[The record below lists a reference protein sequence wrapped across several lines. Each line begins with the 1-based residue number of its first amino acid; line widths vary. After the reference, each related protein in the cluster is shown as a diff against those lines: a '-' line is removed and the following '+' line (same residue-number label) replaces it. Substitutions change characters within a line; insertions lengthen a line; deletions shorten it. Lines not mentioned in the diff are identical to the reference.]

1 MRYALLE
8 SGRWAANPSARRFG
22 TLSNLDPVSSN
33 MWKCRAE
40 MFHIDAGVFDVL
52 EGQEDMEKDLEL
64 GVGYPTLIS
73 NK

>member
-1 MRYALLE
+1 
-8 SGRWAANPSARRFG
+8 
-22 TLSNLDPVSSN
+22 
-33 MWKCRAE
+33 